1 VDTHVH
7 RLSNAL
13 GLVKTKTPHQTEM
26 ELMKITP
33 KRYWSKINRIFVLWG
48 KSVRGRD
55 KRKILKALD

>member
-1 VDTHVH
+1 
-7 RLSNAL
+7 
-13 GLVKTKTPHQTEM
+13 M